1 VAVEPMLYNLELL
14 QASINLNDDIHSYS
28 GGAVNMGAG
37 MGGSPDLPF
46 RERVQLFHGAVADEN
61 SKGVKRCVEPVG
73 AADNPLVEGGIS
85 NRGNGQLAVKAEPED
100 IGSRACR
107 EVVQTTTID
116 ELLGLDGEEGT
127 GGGGMGGG
135 DQGGGG
141 LLHRFPGIFM
151 VKLDIEGWETLALKG
166 ATKLLAGGRGHSSP
180 CLIFLEHYK
189 NFAVRTG
196 VGATEVFEMLV
207 ANFGYKVSGLQ
218 MQ

>member
-1 VAVEPMLYNLELL
+1 
-14 QASINLNDDIHSYS
+14 
-28 GGAVNMGAG
+28 
-37 MGGSPDLPF
+37 
-46 RERVQLFHGAVADEN
+46 
-61 SKGVKRCVEPVG
+61 
-73 AADNPLVEGGIS
+73 
-85 NRGNGQLAVKAEPED
+85 
-100 IGSRACR
+100 
-107 EVVQTTTID
+107 
-116 ELLGLDGEEGT
+116 
-127 GGGGMGGG
+127 
-135 DQGGGG
+135 
-141 LLHRFPGIFM
+141 M